1 MIFCE
6 IEKRMYLCSM
16 KQIDWLFLIAVV
28 AVVVTIFLLAWHW
41 LKRRD
46 DYARLCERVHQH
58 TDRYIFLIDRKFRV
72 RETNFYELNEEV
84 RDDQPYVLGNVLHC
98 QTAIDEGLCGTGI
111 NCDTCPI
118 RMVIKNAF
126 KMKRGFDHVEAVMNL
141 YNKQHKVE
149 QVDVIVDGELAFV
162 GKVPYFLVKV
172 RKVNV

>member
-1 MIFCE
+1 
-6 IEKRMYLCSM
+6 MYLCSM

-41 LKRRD
+41 LKRRN

-126 KMKRGFDHVEAVMNL
+126 KMKRGFDHVEAAMNL

>member
-41 LKRRD
+41 LKRRN

-72 RETNFYELNEEV
+72 RETNFYEHQLRYLSYPYDYQECVQNEA
-84 RDDQPYVLGNVLHC
+84 RL
-98 QTAIDEGLCGTGI
+98 
-111 NCDTCPI
+111 
-118 RMVIKNAF
+118 
-126 KMKRGFDHVEAVMNL
+126 
-141 YNKQHKVE
+141 
-149 QVDVIVDGELAFV
+149 
-162 GKVPYFLVKV
+162 
-172 RKVNV
+172 